1 MIAEASENREEDRKP
16 SFVPFAILNGVFAAL
31 VLACISVRIA
41 PAVESPD
48 NAAVTFIF
56 NRIGL
61 IVELSAVV
69 IGFIAVVKRNE
80 SSIDLFVS
88 VSIIVKITDILQ
100 SLLYLTTTWP
110 SNVSVKFIN
119 LELTLRVLYLL
130 RIIIL
135 AVMYYLSLNLYEKVQ
150 RIDNTNRCRIRNGP
164 QNQESPAQYQGT
176 VELCN
181 KDLFG
186 HRIIVH

>member
-31 VLACISVRIA
+31 VLACISVGIA
-41 PAVESPD
+41 LAVESPE

-88 VSIIVKITDILQ
+88 VSIIVRITDILQ

-119 LELTLRVLYLL
+119 LEITLRVLNVL
-130 RIIIL
+130 RTVIL
-135 AVMYYLSLNLYEKVQ
+135 VVMYSLGYNLYK
-150 RIDNTNRCRIRNGP
+150 RFNGP
-164 QNQESPAQYQGT
+164 QNQESPAQHQGT

-181 KDLFG
+181 KYLFG